1 MLVGSRRRAEEDYV
15 SIGNAD
21 IAEQARE
28 LAEASEGLLR
38 MAALCVC
45 SAAFTTGSVRG
56 AHKALEIV
64 PHAALR
70 DAAQLVLTELAGTG
84 TAEGTASVSWI
95 ALT

>member
-1 MLVGSRRRAEEDYV
+1 V

-45 SAAFTTGSVRG
+45 AAALTTGTVSG
-56 AHKALEIV
+56 ARKALEIV
-64 PHAALR
+64 PHADLR
-70 DAAQLVLTELAGTG
+70 DAAQLVLTELAGAG
-84 TAEGTASVSWI
+84 TAEVTASVSWA